1 MTTVTQL
8 LGTRFGAIEFS
19 DEDVVRFPEGIIG
32 FPDFE
37 SFLLLSHKP
46 ESPFRWLQSLDEAA
60 VAFLVVDPWAY
71 VEAYNPQISNSDA
84 AALQLSKET
93 AQMVVSTASIPGG
106 NAEEMT
112 LNLAAPIVINLE
124 ARIGKQVV
132 LEGDAYNI
140 RHRVFP
146 QANSASG
153 LKAA

>member
-1 MTTVTQL
+1 MTTSTQL

-19 DEDVVRFPEGIIG
+19 DEDVVTFPEGIIG
-32 FPDFE
+32 FADFTA
-37 SFLLLSHKP
+37 FVLLSHKP
-46 ESPFRWLQSLDEAA
+46 DSPFRWLQSVEEAA
-60 VAFLVVDPWAY
+60 VAFLIVDPSAY
-71 VEAYNPQISNSDA
+71 IENYEPEISNSDA
-84 AALQLSKET
+84 SGLKLREET
-93 AQMVVSTASIPGG
+93 PRMLFSTASIPGG

-146 QANSASG
+146 KANSASG